1 MQSTRTSENTT
12 SSIRGNAGMNPLN
25 LLATMFSKF
34 FQGNKNVNLEWE
46 LDQQNDGNVI
56 TVWVDSVPE
65 GKLLAQISVR
75 IPTGE

>member
-1 MQSTRTSENTT
+1 
-12 SSIRGNAGMNPLN
+12 MNPLN